1 MNGIDI
7 KVKDLQTLK
16 LILPSIGGDLYHE
29 LMPRLKPCVKNSS
42 GLRNCHCH
50 LAKGSIIISIN

>member
-16 LILPSIGGDLYHE
+16 LILPSIGGDLDHE

-42 GLRNCHCH
+42 GLRN
-50 LAKGSIIISIN
+50 G